1 MREPVADVERE
12 RLADRVD
19 DVGGAGR
26 PDDLKRHGVG
36 IEGRHPAGDYD
47 VAQVCDVIAVQ
58 MCQ

>member
-1 MREPVADVERE
+1 MSNDE

-26 PDDLKRHGVG
+26 PDDLKRHGVR